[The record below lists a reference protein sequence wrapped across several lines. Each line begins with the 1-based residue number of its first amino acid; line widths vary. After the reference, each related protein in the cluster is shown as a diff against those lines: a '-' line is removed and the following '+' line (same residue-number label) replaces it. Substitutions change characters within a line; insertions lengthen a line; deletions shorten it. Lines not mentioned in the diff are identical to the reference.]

1 MKCIKILFPYEM
13 WKHEIP
19 EEESVSARRWPQ
31 ARLTRRIGENRRKL
45 GDKSIYR
52 RVPVRVAEFTV
63 GDVEGYDVQNSGSAC
78 LDLAET
84 C

>member
-1 MKCIKILFPYEM
+1 MHKNPISLRDVKARNSRRGKCFP
-13 WKHEIP
+13 
-19 EEESVSARRWPQ
+19 RRWPQ
-31 ARLTRRIGENRRKL
+31 ARLTRGIGENRRKL
-45 GDKSIYR
+45 LYKSIYR
-52 RVPVRVAEFTV
+52 RVPVRMAEFTV